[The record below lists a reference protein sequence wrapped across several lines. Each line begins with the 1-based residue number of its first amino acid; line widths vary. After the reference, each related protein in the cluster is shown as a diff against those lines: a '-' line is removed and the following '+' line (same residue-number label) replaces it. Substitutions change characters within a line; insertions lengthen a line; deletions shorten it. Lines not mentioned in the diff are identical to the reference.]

1 LTQTVFAHV
10 RSRLVAGILL
20 ILPLLI
26 TLWIVRLLF
35 SFIDGNVTPWVI
47 RILVVTGL
55 SERLHVDVRYLAP
68 LIGVTLTLAVVYLFG
83 LLAGN
88 LVGRRVFAV
97 VEASILRV
105 PLVKGIYGSARQL
118 LDSLSATGKGSFSRV
133 VMIEWPKAGVFS
145 LGFVTSDRALPLPG
159 GDPGDPT
166 VAVFLPTTPNPT
178 SGWLA
183 LVRERD
189 VVAVDMTVE
198 EAIKGIV
205 SGGIVL
211 PERVRGGPR

>member
-1 LTQTVFAHV
+1 MTQTVFAHV